1 MKVNQE
7 INNQKIEK
15 RVQKIFLQIFKSK
28 INKFENLEFNKTKEW
43 DSLKHIQLI
52 IALEKELKIR
62 IKTSEVEKL
71 SSYQKIIKHFI

>member
-7 INNQKIEK
+7 INNKKIEEK
-15 RVQKIFLQIFKSK
+15 VKKIFLQIFKFK
-28 INKFENLEFNKTKEW
+28 ISKFENLEFNKTKEW

-52 IALEKELKIR
+52 LALEKELKIR

-71 SSYQKIIKHFI
+71 TS

>member
-7 INNQKIEK
+7 INNKKIEEK
-15 RVQKIFLQIFKSK
+15 VKKIFLQIFKFK
-28 INKFENLEFNKTKEW
+28 ISKFENLEFNKTKEW

-52 IALEKELKIR
+52 LALEKELKIR

-71 SSYQKIIKHFI
+71 TSYQKIIKHLI

>member
-7 INNQKIEK
+7 INNKKIEEK
-15 RVQKIFLQIFKSK
+15 DKKIFLQIFKFK
-28 INKFENLEFNKTKEW
+28 ISKFENLEFNKTKEW

-52 IALEKELKIR
+52 LALEKELKIR

-71 SSYQKIIKHFI
+71 TSYQKIIKHLI